1 MREIRRAAKGAKIMA
16 MKPGDRVA
24 IVGCGPVGTVLALS
38 LYKSGI
44 PVTIFEQE
52 PATVKDQR
60 AATLHLTTVE
70 FLDDLGVYDDFITLG
85 IKAPLYH
92 FGDRQTGK
100 LVAEFDHGLLADEVR
115 FPYAFQYEQYKLVDS
130 VLAHIGE
137 TPDVQFRFSCR
148 VTDIEQ
154 TADAARVSFE
164 NQDGKIETGDFVYV
178 VACDGARS
186 TVREIAGIEFEGFT
200 WPERFVKIATTFDFY
215 SAERGYCTRNFL
227 SDPDEWCN
235 LFHVPGQDGTRI
247 WRTVFPVKPE
257 ETDEDVLSDDGVQAR
272 LQRFFPKQGDYP
284 IAYKGLYPVHQRVAR
299 TFNAGRI
306 LLAGDSS
313 HANNPIG
320 GLGMNGGIHDA
331 VNLAGKLDAILNRGE
346 DAALLDRYTRQRRK
360 AQIDG
365 VQAQSMANK
374 KVMEARDPAE
384 RARQLDAIRHTAE
397 DPERHR
403 AYLRKSSMI
412 DSLADAAAVL

>member
-1 MREIRRAAKGAKIMA
+1 MTL
-16 MKPGDRVA
+16 KPGERVA
-24 IVGCGPVGTVLALS
+24 IVGCGPVGTVLALA
-38 LYKSGI
+38 LHKNGI
-44 PVTIFEQE
+44 PVTILEKE

-70 FLDDLGVYDDFITLG
+70 FLDDLGVFEDFIDLG
-85 IKAPLYH
+85 MKAPLYQ

-100 LVAEFDHGLLADEVR
+100 VVAEFDHGVLADEVR

-130 VLAHIGE
+130 IIAHIGE
-137 TPDVQFRFSCR
+137 TPDVRFRFSCQ
-148 VTDIEQ
+148 VTGIEQ
-154 TADAARVSFE
+154 TADEARVTFE
-164 NQDGKIETGDFVYV
+164 NQNGETETISCVYV

-186 TVREIAGIEFEGFT
+186 TVRELADIEFEGFT

-215 SAERGYCTRNFL
+215 AAERGYCTRNFL

-235 LFHVPGQDGTRI
+235 LFQVPGENGAKI
-247 WRTVFPVKPE
+247 WRTVFPVKNE
-257 ETDEDVLSDDGVQAR
+257 ETDEEVMSDECVQAR
-272 LQRFFPKQGDYP
+272 LQRFFPKDGDYP
-284 IAYKGLYPVHQRVAR
+284 IAYKGLYPVHQRVAK
-299 TFNAGRI
+299 TFNEGHV
-306 LLAGDSS
+306 LLAGDAG

-331 VNLAGKLDAILNRGE
+331 VNLAGKLDAVLNRGE

-374 KVMEARDPAE
+374 KLMEARDPKE
-384 RARQLDAIRHTAE
+384 RARQLDEIRQTAKDLE
-397 DPERHR
+397 LHK

-412 DSLADAAAVL
+412 LGLQDAESVQ